1 MQGSSFIRSASE
13 GTAKAQDNETREKG
27 AVGLVPFFDGA
38 HDKATAKSRDSPD
51 RDLDRDDLEPDASA
65 GWRAEYAHQHVDSEM
80 IEK

>member
-51 RDLDRDDLEPDASA
+51 REEVKPDASA
-65 GWRAEYAHQHVDSEM
+65 GWRAEYAHQHVDSQM